1 MALFKSKSC
10 KFIGVGP
17 VIPVPDVEAAVV
29 YYCEQLGFDRDFV
42 IGDPPDHGSVTRCRV
57 GVQFTLAAAGFRAS
71 EFPGWFYFFVESIDS
86 LAAGYEQRGIEFT
99 QALGSRE
106 HGMREF
112 EIRDLNGY
120 RLRFGQYL

>member
-1 MALFKSKSC
+1 MAIFKSKKC
-10 KFIGVGP
+10 QFIGVGP
-17 VIPVPDVEAAVV
+17 VIPVPDVEAAVA

-42 IGDPPDHGSVTRCRV
+42 MGDPPDHGSVTRGRV
-57 GVQFTLAAAGFRAS
+57 GVQFTLPGASFRS
-71 EFPGWFYFFVESIDS
+71 SDYPGWFYFFVESIDS

-99 QALGSRE
+99 QPLGTRD

-120 RLRFGQYL
+120 RLRFGQYT